1 MIPVS
6 DDLLRVRCN
15 LLLDFIFLVFLL
27 FVFLVSL
34 GREVLGLLDGAIL
47 AGYFRLKR
55 QQFLVE
61 PVAFLEEDGASV
73 GFGELFGF
81 QISDF
86 LSILIL
92 VLLQGIRHDVD
103 LARAGLD
110 TLLQLFVLVFELL
123 VTLLLR
129 LVPLFQGV
137 TFIVEFVFQGQ
148 EMLVQRDLVPQ
159 ERLISRSAIFLLNLL
174 LLEHL
179 NLSLHGSDL
188 PLQVIDIF

>member
-81 QISDF
+81 QTR
-86 LSILIL
+86 
-92 VLLQGIRHDVD
+92 QKK
-103 LARAGLD
+103 
-110 TLLQLFVLVFELL
+110 
-123 VTLLLR
+123 
-129 LVPLFQGV
+129 
-137 TFIVEFVFQGQ
+137 
-148 EMLVQRDLVPQ
+148 M
-159 ERLISRSAIFLLNLL
+159 
-174 LLEHL
+174 
-179 NLSLHGSDL
+179 
-188 PLQVIDIF
+188 

>member
-159 ERLISRSAIFLLNLL
+159 ERLISRSAIFLLDLL